1 MNCEQAHEIMNLVF
15 DGETHALEASAR
27 EHMRDCAEC
36 GQWLAGMERV
46 VGCMA
51 SVQERLP
58 RVDIAAAVM
67 SRLPE
72 RHPASV
78 PKRRVLVSR
87 RAMAWMCAG
96 WAFSFVVLAT
106 VGVIGLYWLSNSPM
120 AGQQVVT
127 VYTVMRTLSDSAVA
141 AVIALKPLG
150 VAITGVMRGYQPHAI
165 TLVKASGLLD
175 CMILA
180 MGYAIWRRRSRI
192 PGGMSVMI

>member
-1 MNCEQAHEIMNLVF
+1 MNCKQAREIMNLVF
-15 DGETHALEASAR
+15 DGETHALEAGAR

-36 GQWLAGMERV
+36 RQWLADTERLL
-46 VGCMA
+46 GCMA

-58 RVDIAAAVM
+58 RMDISAAVM

-78 PKRRVLVSR
+78 QTRRVLVTR

-96 WAFSFVVLAT
+96 WAFSFVVLAAL
-106 VGVIGLYWLSNSPM
+106 GVIGIHWLSSSPLV
-120 AGQQVVT
+120 GQQVVT
-127 VYTVMRTLSDSAVA
+127 MYTLMRTLSDSVVAV
-141 AVIALKPLG
+141 VIALKPLG

-165 TLVKASGLLD
+165 SLVKASALLD

-192 PGGMSVMI
+192 QGGMSILF